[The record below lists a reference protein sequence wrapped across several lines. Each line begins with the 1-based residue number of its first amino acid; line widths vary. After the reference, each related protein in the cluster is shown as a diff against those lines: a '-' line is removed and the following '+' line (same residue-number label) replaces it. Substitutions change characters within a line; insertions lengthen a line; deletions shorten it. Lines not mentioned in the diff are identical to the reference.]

1 MPEFPHAEGRLQF
14 ETSPRKGADTA
25 RLERVIIYGAQSS
38 RAARIS
44 SSTFDRLVPTGS
56 ARMGADILKK
66 PCSSGGAVAAAGATL
81 RTGPIAPKT
90 NQAAASPRFLKR
102 NPRLLEQ
109 CGQASDRKRSCR
121 SHIQLFTNAQL
132 RQIGILVQAGRA
144 NGTPEGARHV
154 PLAPHA
160 TARGPGRVESAISR
174 TRAPESRQAL
184 AQIELASGA
193 GAKTR
198 PVKSTTRRS
207 SRTTPSRS
215 ERLSPERITFK
226 MAALELDHRAVP
238 LDPFPAILLE
248 ASARQNLQQN
258 PCPS

>member
-1 MPEFPHAEGRLQF
+1 M
-14 ETSPRKGADTA
+14 A
-25 RLERVIIYGAQSS
+25 RLERVIIYGAQSR

-90 NQAAASPRFLKR
+90 NQAAASPRFLER

-132 RQIGILVQAGRA
+132 RRIGILVQAGQQTGRRK
-144 NGTPEGARHV
+144 GGHV

-248 ASARQNLQQN
+248 ASARQNLQHVWTPASAQEKSFGSLWRVVG
-258 PCPS
+258 C